1 MQRIKLVLALSAV
14 MVAMLVATAGPAMA
28 GHTSRHENRQER
40 QENRQERW
48 DDRWD
53 RWENHH
59 ADLFDN
65 GFVFGSPFI
74 NVIEEVDTQNVR
86 ERNPLDGDCVVE
98 DIDLD
103 GWIAE
108 WEIICYV

>member
-28 GHTSRHENRQER
+28 ENRHENRQER

-59 ADLFDN
+59 DN
-65 GFVFGSPFI
+65 LLDIGFIFGSPFI

-86 ERNPLDGDCVVE
+86 ERNPLDGNCVVE

-103 GWIAE
+103 GVIAE